1 MVTIEGVAAA
11 VITRPPEILLCLKTS
26 VSGETIFI
34 VFDSHPR
41 PSHPNGSGFTL
52 NSTIEA
58 TAACLDDLLSIDSGI
73 LSDPLLFWQ
82 AQTLGQFSA
91 HILVPKPDVHTPEI
105 DEILMD
111 ATINMLQLK
120 AELAELRNQEINLID
135 KNEDLT
141 NRLNQLERSRLQI
154 SAKGKGRA
162 AETDSPG
169 SPSDTYG
176 VLENPYGF
184 IPGDSSS
191 RTLDSS
197 EELARYLQAQF
208 DEEDQKLVIEN
219 QKLQQRHKVFEC
231 GVCFETLQQD
241 FVTRIWGCKHSFC
254 RDCLRQHATT
264 TILDRR
270 YPIPCPACLAENSR
284 KPMSKLMVCMLII
297 PNPRQ
302 ISMMTFCK
310 RWVYQIQHM

>member
-1 MVTIEGVAAA
+1 VFIEGVAAA
-11 VITRPPEILLCLKTS
+11 VITRPPEILLCLKMSISHQT
-26 VSGETIFI
+26 VFI

-91 HILVPKPDVHTPEI
+91 HILVPRIDAVHSPQI

-111 ATINMLQLK
+111 ATTKMLLLMVELAQLK
-120 AELAELRNQEINLID
+120 NQELDLIEQ
-135 KNEDLT
+135 NESLT
-141 NRLNQLERSRLQI
+141 NRLEQFERSRLKI

-162 AETDSPG
+162 VETDSR
-169 SPSDTYG
+169 PSNSHPS
-176 VLENPYGF
+176 NPYHGLEKTNHL
-184 IPGDSSS
+184 ILGGSSQM
-191 RTLDSS
+191 LDSS

-208 DEEDQKLVIEN
+208 DEENKKLATEH
-219 QKLQQRHKVFEC
+219 QKLQKQQKVFEC
-231 GVCFETLQQD
+231 GVCFETFIQD
-241 FVTRIWGCKHSFC
+241 FVAQIRGCKHTFC

-264 TILDRR
+264 TIEDRR
-270 YPIPCPACLAENSR
+270 YPVVCPACLADNTR
-284 KPMSKLMVCMLII
+284 KPTSKLPVYTSSFLID
-297 PNPRQ
+297 
-302 ISMMTFCK
+302 S
-310 RWVYQIQHM
+310 